1 MFDAALRPLI
11 DPPLNALGRRVARSG
26 LTADQVTLAG
36 LVMGLTAASLIALGL
51 TLLALL
57 PLLVSRFLDGLDGA
71 VARATRKTDFGGTLD
86 FACDVAFYGA
96 VPLAFVVLDPGATGV
111 AGAFLLVTFY
121 VNAATFLGY
130 AVLAER
136 RKLTSQRHG
145 AKTLYFTG
153 GLAEGTETIAVFAAM
168 CLFPAAFPWL
178 AWGFGALCMVT
189 AVARLMLARAAF
201 PPDRD

>member
-36 LVMGLTAASLIALGL
+36 LAAGLAAAGLIALGL

-71 VARATRKTDFGGTLD
+71 VARATRRTDFGGTLD

-96 VPLAFVVLDPGATGV
+96 VPLAFVILDPGANGV

-121 VNAATFLGY
+121 INAATFLGY

-136 RKLTSQRHG
+136 RGLHSQRHG

-168 CLFPAAFPWL
+168 CLFPVAFPWL
-178 AWGFGALCMVT
+178 AWGFGALCLVT
-189 AVARLMLARAAF
+189 AVSRLLLARVAF
-201 PPDRD
+201 PPDQD

>member
-11 DPPLNALGRRVARSG
+11 DPPLNAAGVRVARAG
-26 LTADQVTLAG
+26 VTADQVTLMGLAAG
-36 LVMGLTAASLIALGL
+36 LAAAVCIALGL
-51 TLLALL
+51 TWVALVPLAL
-57 PLLVSRFLDGLDGA
+57 SRFLDGLDGA
-71 VARATRKTDFGGTLD
+71 VARATRRTDFGGTLD

-96 VPLAFVVLDPGATGV
+96 VPFAFVVLDPGANGV

-136 RKLTSQRHG
+136 HRMVSHRHG

-153 GLAEGTETIAVFAAM
+153 GLAEGAETIAVFAAM
-168 CLFPAAFPWL
+168 CLWPSAFPWL
-178 AWGFGALCMVT
+178 AWGFGAVCLVT
-189 AVARLMLARAAF
+189 AGARLMIARAAF
-201 PPDRD
+201 PPQD

>member
-11 DPPLNALGRRVARSG
+11 DPPLNAVGARVARSG
-26 LTADQVTLAG
+26 ITADQVTLAG
-36 LVMGLTAASLIALGL
+36 LVAGLAAAVCIALGL
-51 TLLALL
+51 TALALV
-57 PLLVSRFLDGLDGA
+57 PLALSRLFDGLDGA

-96 VPLAFVVLDPGATGV
+96 VPFAFVVLDPGANGV

-136 RKLTSQRHG
+136 HRMVSRRHG

-153 GLAEGTETIAVFAAM
+153 GLAEGAETIAVFAAM
-168 CLFPAAFPWL
+168 CLWPAAFPWI
-178 AWGFGALCMVT
+178 AWGFGVVCLVT
-189 AVARLMLARAAF
+189 AGSRLLLARAAF
-201 PPDRD
+201 PPQD

>member
-11 DPPLNALGRRVARSG
+11 DPPLNALGRRVARTG

-36 LVMGLTAASLIALGL
+36 LVAGLATAGLIALGL
-51 TLLALL
+51 TILALV

-86 FACDVAFYGA
+86 FTCDVAFYGA
-96 VPLAFVVLDPGATGV
+96 VPLAFVVLDPAANGV
-111 AGAFLLVTFY
+111 AGAFLLVAFY
-121 VNAATFLGY
+121 INAATFLGY

-136 RKLTSQRHG
+136 HRMTSHRHG

-168 CLFPAAFPWL
+168 CLWPAAFPWL
-178 AWGFGALCMVT
+178 AWGFGAICLVT
-189 AVARLMLARAAF
+189 AVSRLLIARAAF
-201 PPDRD
+201 PPPQD